1 MILTCPSCSA
11 RFTINT
17 ELIGPAGRKVRCG
30 SCGHTW
36 RQLPTVE
43 NDAQPP
49 PQGPIDMGVDMGP
62 VDTGPADTGPAEV
75 GPLEVEAEPNEWDA
89 VRRVRR
95 RSAAALRTRARP
107 GVGGRGRLIA
117 WSVLGT
123 VVMLLIGTLWLGRG
137 PIVTALPEA
146 ARFYELFGI
155 GGEAPGE
162 GLALQEV
169 TSVRRTFDGQRRLII
184 EGVVANVSDNDRP
197 VPTLRASLHDA
208 SGQELAAWYFTTDV
222 KSLSPGERTTFSTL
236 AQSPPDGATELT
248 INFVAEVP
256 QDKQ

>member
-49 PQGPIDMGVDMGP
+49 PQGPV
-62 VDTGPADTGPAEV
+62 
-75 GPLEVEAEPNEWDA
+75 EVEPEYSERDA
-89 VRRVRR
+89 IRGVRR
-95 RSAAALRTRARP
+95 RSAAALRSRAQR
-107 GVGGRGRLIA
+107 GTGGRGRLIA
-117 WSVLGT
+117 WGAFAA
-123 VVMLLIGTLWLGRG
+123 VVVLLIGTLWLGRDA
-137 PIVTALPEA
+137 IVVAMPEA
-146 ARFYELFGI
+146 ARFYEIFGV

-162 GLALQEV
+162 GLSLQEV

-184 EGVVANVSDNDRP
+184 EGVVANVSESDRP

-208 SGQELAAWYFTTDV
+208 SGQELASWYFSTDV
-222 KSLSPGERTTFSTL
+222 TKLSPGERTTFSTL

-248 INFVAEVP
+248 INFVAEAP

>member
-17 ELIGPAGRKVRCG
+17 ELIGTAGRKVRCG

-49 PQGPIDMGVDMGP
+49 PQGPV
-62 VDTGPADTGPAEV
+62 
-75 GPLEVEAEPNEWDA
+75 EVEPDFSERDA
-89 VRRVRR
+89 VRGVRR
-95 RSAAALRTRARP
+95 RSAAELRSRARR
-107 GVGGRGRLIA
+107 GSGGKGRMIA
-117 WSVLGT
+117 WGALGA
-123 VVMLLIGTLWLGRG
+123 VVVLLIGTLWFGRDA
-137 PIVTALPEA
+137 IVVAMPEA
-146 ARFYELFGI
+146 ARFYELFGV
-155 GGEAPGE
+155 GEEAPGE
-162 GLALQEV
+162 GLALQDV

-184 EGVVANVSDNDRP
+184 EGVVANVSKSDRQ

-208 SGQELAAWYFTTDV
+208 AGQELAAWYFSTDV
-222 KSLSPGERTTFSTL
+222 KKLSPGERTTFSTL

-248 INFVAEVP
+248 INFVAEAP

>member
-49 PQGPIDMGVDMGP
+49 PQGPIEMGP
-62 VDTGPADTGPAEV
+62 VEV
-75 GPLEVEAEPNEWDA
+75 GPIEVEPEQSERDA
-89 VRRVRR
+89 IRTVRR
-95 RSAAALRTRARP
+95 RSAAALRTRARG
-107 GVGGRGRLIA
+107 GVDGRGRLIA
-117 WSVLGT
+117 WGALGA
-123 VVMLLIGTLWLGRG
+123 VVVLLIGTLWLGRE

-146 ARFYELFGI
+146 ARFYDLFGI
-155 GGEAPGE
+155 GGEAPGQ

-184 EGVVANVSDNDRP
+184 EGVVANVSDAARP

-222 KSLSPGERTTFSTL
+222 RNLSPGERTTFSTL

-248 INFVAEVP
+248 INFVAEAP

>member
-49 PQGPIDMGVDMGP
+49 PQGPVE
-62 VDTGPADTGPAEV
+62 VGPAD
-75 GPLEVEAEPNEWDA
+75 VEPEHSERDA
-89 VRRVRR
+89 IRGVRR
-95 RSAAALRTRARP
+95 RSAAALRSRARR
-107 GVGGRGRLIA
+107 GGGRGRIIG
-117 WSVLGT
+117 WSALGMVVVL
-123 VVMLLIGTLWLGRG
+123 LDGTLWLGRE

-146 ARFYELFGI
+146 ARFYDLFGI
-155 GGEAPGE
+155 DAEAPGQ
-162 GLALQEV
+162 GLALQDV
-169 TSVRRTFDGQRRLII
+169 TSVRRTFAGQRRLII
-184 EGVVANVSDNDRP
+184 EGVVANVSESDRA
-197 VPTLRASLHDA
+197 VPPMRASLKDSA
-208 SGQELAAWYFTTDV
+208 GQELSAWFFSTDV
-222 KSLSPGERTTFSTL
+222 KKLSPGERTTFSTL

-248 INFVAEVP
+248 INFVAEAP

>member
-17 ELIGPAGRKVRCG
+17 ELIGQAGRKVRCG

-49 PQGPIDMGVDMGP
+49 PQGPI
-62 VDTGPADTGPAEV
+62 
-75 GPLEVEAEPNEWDA
+75 EVEPEYNERDA
-89 VRRVRR
+89 IRTVRR
-95 RSAAALRTRARP
+95 RSAAALRSRARR
-107 GVGGRGRLIA
+107 GAGGRGRIIG
-117 WSVLGT
+117 WSALGVVVVLLVG
-123 VVMLLIGTLWLGRG
+123 GLWLGRG

-146 ARFYELFGI
+146 ARFYDLFGI
-155 GGEAPGE
+155 GAEAPGQ

-184 EGVVANVSDNDRP
+184 EGVVANVSQNARP

-208 SGQELAAWYFTTDV
+208 AGQELAAWYFSTDV

-248 INFVAEVP
+248 INFVAEAP

>member
-49 PQGPIDMGVDMGP
+49 PQGP
-62 VDTGPADTGPAEV
+62 AEV
-75 GPLEVEAEPNEWDA
+75 EPQHDERDA
-89 VRRVRR
+89 IRGVRR
-95 RSAAALRTRARP
+95 RSAAALQSRARRN
-107 GVGGRGRLIA
+107 VGGRGRLIA
-117 WSVLGT
+117 WGAFAAVVVLL
-123 VVMLLIGTLWLGRG
+123 VGTLWLGRE

-146 ARFYELFGI
+146 ARLYELFGI
-155 GGEAPGE
+155 GGEMPGQ
-162 GLALQEV
+162 GLALQDV

-184 EGVVANVSDNDRP
+184 EGTVANVSERDRP

-208 SGQELAAWYFTTDV
+208 SGQELAAWYFSTDV
-222 KSLSPGERTTFSTL
+222 KSLSPGQRTTFSTL

-248 INFVAEVP
+248 INFVAEAP
-256 QDKQ
+256 KDKQ

>member
-17 ELIGPAGRKVRCG
+17 ELIGTAGRKVRCG

-49 PQGPIDMGVDMGP
+49 PQGP
-62 VDTGPADTGPAEV
+62 AEV
-75 GPLEVEAEPNEWDA
+75 EPEFNERDA
-89 VRRVRR
+89 IRGVRR
-95 RSAAALRTRARP
+95 RSAAASRSRTRRGA
-107 GVGGRGRLIA
+107 GGKGRLIA
-117 WSVLGT
+117 WGAFAAVVVLLAGS
-123 VVMLLIGTLWLGRG
+123 LWLGRDA
-137 PIVTALPEA
+137 IVVAMPEA
-146 ARFYELFGI
+146 ARFYELFGV
-155 GGEAPGE
+155 GGEPPGE
-162 GLALQEV
+162 GLALQDV

-184 EGVVANVSDNDRP
+184 EGVVANVSESDRP
-197 VPTLRASLHDA
+197 VPTLRASLKDSA
-208 SGQELAAWYFTTDV
+208 GKELAAWFFSTDV
-222 KSLSPGERTTFSTL
+222 KKLSPGERTTFSTL

-248 INFVAEVP
+248 INFVAEAP